1 MRTSRRTWSIAVAAA
16 TMVWAAGGIACAQ
29 YADLPS
35 DPAYAWATGAGPESR
50 FAAASGEAEK
60 DLAARVK
67 DLESALKKIKDKEA
81 ADKKKAASAPSVKL
95 GGRVYFDS
103 ITFGQN
109 AVSRANLGDAQ
120 DTSFFRTARLSAE
133 GEGFDVMYYKVEVD
147 FAPRRD
153 ITTSV
158 ASGHSHTVSA
168 QQTSFKDVYFGIK
181 ELPLVGKV
189 QVGHFK
195 EPFSLEE
202 LTSSRFITFTERA
215 LPNVLVPQRNL
226 GIMIG
231 NHTASENATWAM
243 GAFRTVDDMP
253 PYLADD
259 ASIYAFT
266 ARGTWLP
273 WYDEATEGRGLLH
286 VGGAYSYRDYS
297 NNTLRLS
304 ARPETGAGPLIIDS
318 RIGGVD
324 TLTGVADTQLY
335 GAELAAVYGPFSI
348 QTEYIACLF
357 ERTATNQDP
366 YVHGAY
372 VYLSYFLTGEHRP
385 YKRSSGTFDRVKP
398 FTNFFRVRTSD
409 GSVET
414 GSGAIELAY
423 RYSYLNAD
431 NSILLGGYASDHTF
445 GVNWYL
451 NPYTRV
457 MCDYTH
463 ANVDVKG
470 GGPNTYIDCFTI
482 RAAFD
487 F

>member
-1 MRTSRRTWSIAVAAA
+1 MGTSKRTWSIAVAVAA
-16 TMVWAAGGIACAQ
+16 VVWAAGGIACAQ

-35 DPAYAWATGAGPESR
+35 DPAYALAIGEGPESH
-50 FAAASGEAEK
+50 FVAASGEAEK

-81 ADKKKAASAPSVKL
+81 ADKKKAASAPSAKL

-103 ITFGQN
+103 VFFGQN
-109 AVSRANLGDAQ
+109 AASRANLGDGQ
-120 DTSFFRTARLSAE
+120 DTSFFRTTRLSAE
-133 GEGFDVMYYKVEVD
+133 GVGFDVMYYKVEVD

-158 ASGHSHTVSA
+158 AAGHSHTVSA
-168 QQTSFKDVYFGIK
+168 QQTSFKDVYFGIQ

-215 LPNVLVPQRNL
+215 LPNVMVPQRNL

-231 NHTASENATWAM
+231 NHTQSQNATWAM
-243 GAFRTVDDMP
+243 GVFRTVDDMP

-259 ASIYAFT
+259 SSIYAFT

-297 NNTLRLS
+297 NKTLRLS
-304 ARPETGAGPLIIDS
+304 ARPETGAGPTIIDS
-318 RIGGVD
+318 RIGGFD
-324 TLTGVADTQLY
+324 RLTGVADAQLY
-335 GAELAAVYGPFSI
+335 GGELAAVYGPLSI
-348 QTEYIACLF
+348 QTEYIATLF

-372 VYLSYFLTGEHRP
+372 VYVSYFLTGEHRP

-409 GSVET
+409 GYVET

-423 RYSYLNAD
+423 RYSYLDAD
-431 NSILLGGYASDHTF
+431 NSILLGGYASNHTF
-445 GVNWYL
+445 GINWYL

-463 ANVDVKG
+463 SNVDVKDA
-470 GGPNTYIDCFTI
+470 GPNTYIDCFTV